1 VCLGLSAYWLKEV
14 LDYHQSPQGRLA
26 ERLLSRDR
34 TMLGLVFA
42 LAAMLL
48 IVGCTGAQ
56 PTSEPTKGIF
66 AASTGSSPG
75 DSDGGFTITSDGD
88 SSGGFTIT
96 SDGDS
101 SGGFTIT
108 SDGDSSG
115 GFTITSDGDSD
126 ANVEEEEA
134 EDTGA
139 ESEVIEEI
147 VEEEQ
152 AEDTGAESEVIE
164 EIVEEGEAEDTGAES
179 EVFEETVEEQEERKR
194 KLRQSEAENVDVD
207 IGI

>member
-1 VCLGLSAYWLKEV
+1 
-14 LDYHQSPQGRLA
+14 
-26 ERLLSRDR
+26 
-34 TMLGLVFA
+34 MLGLVFA

-88 SSGGFTIT
+88 SSVV
-96 SDGDS
+96 
-101 SGGFTIT
+101 
-108 SDGDSSG
+108 
-115 GFTITSDGDSD
+115 FTITSDGDSD
-126 ANVEEEEA
+126 AN
-134 EDTGA
+134 
-139 ESEVIEEI
+139 

-164 EIVEEGEAEDTGAES
+164 EIVEE
-179 EVFEETVEEQEERKR
+179 EEEERKR
-194 KLRQSEAENVDVD
+194 KLRELQYRNR
-207 IGI
+207 IH

>member
-1 VCLGLSAYWLKEV
+1 MCLGLSAYWLKEV

-75 DSDGGFTITSDGD
+75 DS
-88 SSGGFTIT
+88 
-96 SDGDS
+96 
-101 SGGFTIT
+101 
-108 SDGDSSG
+108 SG

-126 ANVEEEEA
+126 AN
-134 EDTGA
+134 
-139 ESEVIEEI
+139 

-164 EIVEEGEAEDTGAES
+164 EIVEE
-179 EVFEETVEEQEERKR
+179 EQDRKR

>member
-1 VCLGLSAYWLKEV
+1 MCLGLSAYWLKEV

-101 SGGFTIT
+101 DGGFTIT

-126 ANVEEEEA
+126 ANVEQEEV
-134 EDTGA
+134 EDTGS
-139 ESEVIEEI
+139 EFEVIEEI
-147 VEEEQ
+147 VEEE
-152 AEDTGAESEVIE
+152 E
-164 EIVEEGEAEDTGAES
+164 EAEDTGS
-179 EVFEETVEEQEERKR
+179 ETEVIEETVEEQ
-194 KLRQSEAENVDVD
+194 
-207 IGI
+207 

>member
-1 VCLGLSAYWLKEV
+1 MCLGLSAYWLKEV

-101 SGGFTIT
+101 
-108 SDGDSSG
+108 
-115 GFTITSDGDSD
+115 D
-126 ANVEEEEA
+126 ANVEQEEV
-134 EDTGA
+134 EDTGS
-139 ESEVIEEI
+139 ETEVI
-147 VEEEQ
+147 
-152 AEDTGAESEVIE
+152 
-164 EIVEEGEAEDTGAES
+164 
-179 EVFEETVEEQEERKR
+179 EETVEEQEERKR

>member
-1 VCLGLSAYWLKEV
+1 MLGFFYVGCLGLSAYWLKEV

-48 IVGCTGAQ
+48 VVGCTGAQ
-56 PTSEPTKGIF
+56 PTSEPKKGIF

-108 SDGDSSG
+108 SDGDS
-115 GFTITSDGDSD
+115 D
-126 ANVEEEEA
+126 AN
-134 EDTGA
+134 
-139 ESEVIEEI
+139 

-164 EIVEEGEAEDTGAES
+164 EIVEEE
-179 EVFEETVEEQEERKR
+179 EERKR

>member
-1 VCLGLSAYWLKEV
+1 MCLGLSAYWLKEV

-101 SGGFTIT
+101 SGGFSIT
-108 SDGDSSG
+108 SD
-115 GFTITSDGDSD
+115 
-126 ANVEEEEA
+126 
-134 EDTGA
+134 
-139 ESEVIEEI
+139 
-147 VEEEQ
+147 
-152 AEDTGAESEVIE
+152 
-164 EIVEEGEAEDTGAES
+164 
-179 EVFEETVEEQEERKR
+179 
-194 KLRQSEAENVDVD
+194 
-207 IGI
+207 